1 MAAPA
6 IDRTFE
12 RRVAA
17 LVNGGG
23 ARLLQGGRRGVE
35 KESLRVTPEG
45 RLATTPHPR
54 ALGSALTNGQFTTDY
69 SEALIELVTPTFTTN
84 WELLQYL
91 CDMHQF
97 VYRHIGSELLWATSM
112 PCRIESDDAIPI
124 AQYGSSHVGR
134 MKTVYR
140 NGLGNRYGR
149 AMQAIS
155 GVHFNYS
162 FPEQFWEPYAA
173 LRQCADEK
181 ALRSAAYFD
190 LLRNYRR
197 HGWLVLYLFGTSP
210 AVCNSFLRVRGETLP
225 QLAHGTAYEP
235 YATTLRMSDLGYRN
249 RKQARVS
256 VSVNSLEEYVR
267 DLTRAIST
275 PFPPYEAIGVKVGGE
290 WRQLNA
296 NLLQIE
302 NEFYSSIRPKRVARS
317 GERPTRALL
326 RGGVEYVEV
335 RALDVSAFDPVGVNQ
350 VNLRFL
356 EAFLALCLLRDSPPI
371 GNDEQELLDM
381 NHVVAA
387 RRGREPGLRLQ
398 RDGRAVPLA
407 DWAEELLDGMT
418 GLCEILDD
426 GHAARPYSA
435 ALAAQRDKLRDPAL
449 TPSARLLHEIRTT
462 GESFFDV
469 AQQMS
474 SAHKSYF
481 LELHPP
487 NAERLAEFQREA
499 EDSVAAQQKIES
511 ADAGS
516 FEDYL
521 RRYFEN

>member
-1 MAAPA
+1 VAAPA